1 MLKSALSCY
10 ARLRLPN
17 LKSLANVSKFLLWLL
32 FCCWTVSAQTQAE
45 NYPKIWFAGGDICVD
60 EPWELVFSDDFDGDS
75 LDREKWMTWYPY
87 GENGSDQCWFC
98 RTHGEEGQVYRDK
111 NAVVEN
117 GILKLVVERESD
129 SWYDLPRDYTS
140 GMVHSRQAFTDYA
153 RYEIRCKIPEGDGFW
168 PAFWVFG
175 WSIEIDIF
183 EFGTG
188 EPDRIHTGFF
198 KNLDG
203 GKNIHIS
210 HNYRGPDFSKNFHTI
225 AVDHE
230 PFFIH
235 LEVDSVRV
243 HTFSRYYTLNGN
255 PVLTCD
261 LPEGPYLQNPAFPR
275 FGDPVQVIANVAV
288 GAENTPF
295 TGPPPPETTIPNQ
308 MEIDYIKIYQLAT
321 PGQRPKPKKQLLL
334 YPNPTGGDI
343 QVRLGNFDISTLINE
358 GALIDI
364 LDFQYNIKRNKP
376 VDGEVVML
384 STDQLSP
391 GLYFLR
397 LIVGDEVYLAKF
409 LKIK

>member
-1 MLKSALSCY
+1 MRKT
-10 ARLRLPN
+10 P
-17 LKSLANVSKFLLWLL
+17 LWLL
-32 FCCWTVSAQTQAE
+32 FNCWATLALAQAE
-45 NYPKIWFAGGDICVD
+45 NYPKIWFAGGNVCRD
-60 EPWELVFSDDFDGDS
+60 EPWELVFYDDFDGDS

-87 GENGSDQCWFC
+87 GENGSDQCSFC
-98 RTHGEEGQVYRDK
+98 RTHGEEGQVYRDE

-117 GILKLVVERESD
+117 GILKLIVERKSD
-129 SWYDLPRDYTS
+129 SWYGLQRDYTS

-153 RYEIRCKIPEGDGFW
+153 RYEIRCKLPQGDGFW

-175 WSIEIDIF
+175 WSVEIDVF

-188 EPDRIHTGFF
+188 EPERLHVGFF
-198 KNLDG
+198 KNFG
-203 GKNIHIS
+203 GGENLHMA
-210 HNYRGPDFSKNFHTI
+210 HQYVGPDFSADFHTI
-225 AVDHE
+225 AAEYE

-255 PVLTCD
+255 PVMACE
-261 LPEGPYLQNPAFPR
+261 LPEGAYLHNPVFPR

-295 TGPPPPETTIPNQ
+295 TGPPPPETPMPNQ
-308 MEIDYIKIYQLAT
+308 MEIDFIKVYQLPT
-321 PGQRPKPKKQLLL
+321 PGQRPKPKKRLLP
-334 YPNPTGGDI
+334 YPNPTAGDI
-343 QVRLGNFDISTLINE
+343 SVLLENFDTQQLADE

-364 LDFQYNIKRNKP
+364 LDFQYNVKRNKP
-376 VDGEVVML
+376 VEGEVTSL
-384 STDQLSP
+384 STEELSP

-397 LIVGDEVYLAKF
+397 LIIKDEVHLAKF